1 MLMAQMEKEKEKGGR
16 RREWSIKTM
25 EAGGAPFLSRVEE
38 VGGVVLEVGRR
49 GGVGMGMG
57 GG

>member
-1 MLMAQMEKEKEKGGR
+1 MLAKQMEKEKKGGR
-16 RREWSIKTM
+16 RRRREWRIRRM

-49 GGVGMGMG
+49 GMGMG
-57 GG
+57 GGG

>member
-1 MLMAQMEKEKEKGGR
+1 MLAAQMEKEKGGR
-16 RREWSIKTM
+16 RGEWSVRRM